1 MSNETLT
8 ERIQQIANAYEEI
21 RLTAQQV
28 VVANQHLIEEIFI
41 SMISGGHLLIEGVPG
56 TAKTTVC
63 KIIARLID
71 YEFRRVQGAV
81 DLQPADIIGVRV
93 YDQKKNEFV
102 LQKGPIFANF
112 LMVDEINRLTPRTQS
127 ALLEAMSEHQVTID
141 GITHPLADPYFVIA
155 TQNPFD
161 VEGTFPLI
169 EAQRDRFMFSST
181 LTHLDGENEL
191 EILRRERAGEL
202 DWRVYRDRITPIIG
216 PADVKAMAATV
227 REIRVDEAVLGYM
240 RDLVLATRS
249 HGDIRLGA
257 SSRASIAFL
266 RGSMARAALYGRT
279 YVIPD
284 DVRSLAIPV
293 LAHRLSLTREATITG
308 ITTESVINEILD
320 TVEVP

>member
-161 VEGTFPLI
+161 AEGTFPLI

-284 DVRSLAIPV
+284 DVQALAIPV
-293 LAHRLSLTREATITG
+293 LRHRILLTREATITG

>member
-81 DLQPADIIGVRV
+81 DIQPADIIGVRI
-93 YDQKKNEFV
+93 YDREKNEFV

-155 TQNPFD
+155 TQNPFNA
-161 VEGTFPLI
+161 EGTFPLI

-284 DVRSLAIPV
+284 DVRALALPV
-293 LAHRLSLTREATITG
+293 LAHRLSLSREAAITG
-308 ITTESVINEILD
+308 VTPDQIIGEILD
-320 TVEVP
+320 SVEVS

>member
-81 DLQPADIIGVRV
+81 DIQPADIIGVRV

-102 LQKGPIFANF
+102 LQKGPIFTNF

-161 VEGTFPLI
+161 AEGTFPLI

>member
-284 DVRSLAIPV
+284 DVQALAIPV
-293 LAHRLSLTREATITG
+293 LRHRILLTRESAITG
-308 ITTESVINEILD
+308 VTPEMVINEIID

>member
-81 DLQPADIIGVRV
+81 DIQPADIIGVRV

-161 VEGTFPLI
+161 AEGTFPLI

-284 DVRSLAIPV
+284 DVRSLAVPV

>member
-161 VEGTFPLI
+161 AEGTFPLI

-284 DVRSLAIPV
+284 DVRSLAVPV